1 MQEHYGT
8 IEGVVMAVLGGAEL
22 MVMTIM
28 MVTMTMATYVYVYS
42 LPVSH
47 PSQTK
52 AMMRTVELRSV

>member
-1 MQEHYGT
+1 M
-8 IEGVVMAVLGGAEL
+8 VVLGGAEL
-22 MVMTIM
+22 IMMMMMMMM